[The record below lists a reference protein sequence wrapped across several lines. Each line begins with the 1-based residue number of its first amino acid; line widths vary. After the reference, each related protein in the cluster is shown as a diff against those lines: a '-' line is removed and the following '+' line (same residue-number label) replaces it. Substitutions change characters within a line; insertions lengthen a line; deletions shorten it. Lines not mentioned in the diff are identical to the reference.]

1 MHLII
6 LAFFIKKATILLLKT
21 FTRKENLRENEIEK
35 MHEDERGSIPF
46 IIDNSLLRKIIKCA
60 ERTLV

>member
-35 MHEDERGSIPF
+35 MHEDERQYSF
-46 IIDNSLLRKIIKCA
+46 YHR
-60 ERTLV
+60 